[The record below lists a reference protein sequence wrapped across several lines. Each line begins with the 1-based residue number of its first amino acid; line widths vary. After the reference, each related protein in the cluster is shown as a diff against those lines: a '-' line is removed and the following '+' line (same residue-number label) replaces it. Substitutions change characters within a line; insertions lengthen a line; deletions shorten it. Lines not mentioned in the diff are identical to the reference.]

1 MGFSVA
7 RSGLKCVVP
16 DYEIPGGCKTIQS
29 AASETENHK
38 PHASFTKAFLLFI
51 SPGLSTSTSLHSILF
66 VLWMSDTGNK
76 LFN

>member
-7 RSGLKCVVP
+7 RSGLKCVVQ

-38 PHASFTKAFLLFI
+38 PHASFTQSFSPLHLSWPLHFYISAFY
-51 SPGLSTSTSLHSILF
+51 SVCSLD
-66 VLWMSDTGNK
+66 V
-76 LFN
+76 